1 MILVDLNQILISNL
15 MAQVRGKGEVK
26 PNREMIRHMVLN
38 SLRGFNVKFKKEFG
52 TMVLCSDSSNPWRK
66 DFYPNYKHSRKQ
78 SRLDG
83 PFDWDNIFNIIS
95 DIKKEIAQNFP
106 YMVIDVENCEADDI
120 IAILVKL
127 REELKYIIVSG
138 DKDFIQLHNYGNV
151 KQWSPFLKK
160 YIGEDVDPVKFLREQ
175 IIKGDRSDGVPNIL
189 SDDEIFVRGDRQK
202 PITKQKLEEWTNVE
216 NIPLGSETKKNYD
229 RNKRLI
235 DLSMIPKT
243 IEENIIN
250 RFRSYKVP
258 NRSLLLTYFIE
269 NKLKSMIE
277 NINDF

>member
-1 MILVDLNQILISNL
+1 

-26 PNREMIRHMVLN
+26 PNKEMIRHMVLN
-38 SLRGFNVKFKKEFG
+38 SLRGFNIKFKKEFG
-52 TMVLCSDSSNPWRK
+52 TMILCSDSSNPWRK
-66 DFYPNYKHSRKQ
+66 DIYPLYKHNRKQ
-78 SRLDG
+78 SREDG
-83 PFDWDNIFNIIS
+83 PFDWSNIFNIIS
-95 DIKKEIAQNFP
+95 EIKQEIAQNFP

-127 REELKYIIVSG
+127 QEEEKYLIVSG

-160 YIGEDVDPVKFLREQ
+160 NIGEDVDPVKFLREQ

-229 RNKRLI
+229 RNRKLI

>member
-26 PNREMIRHMVLN
+26 PNKEMIRHMVLN
-38 SLRGFNVKFKKEFG
+38 SLRGFNIKFKKEFG
-52 TMVLCSDSSNPWRK
+52 TMMLCSDSSNPWRK
-66 DFYPNYKHSRKQ
+66 DFYPNYKHNRKQ

-95 DIKKEIAQNFP
+95 EIKKEIAQNFP

-127 REELKYIIVSG
+127 QEEEKYLIVSG

-160 YIGEDVDPVKFLREQ
+160 NIGEDVDPVKFLREQ